1 MQAELE
7 KRYRLHEQLGAGGM
21 GAVYRAHDRLTGST
35 VALKRVLVAPGQ
47 LLFNSR
53 DDTSDLRVALAREF
67 QLLASLRHPNIIT
80 VLDYGFDTGGQPFFT
95 MRLLDEP
102 RDILRAA
109 RGQPEAY
116 KVALLVQVL
125 HALAYVHRRS
135 ILHRDIK
142 PGNVLVT
149 ADGQVKVLDFGLA
162 IPAHALAEVEHVM
175 VGTFAYVAPELFGG
189 ELPSVASDLY
199 AVGVIA
205 CEMFRGERPF
215 ADQNLGSMIGSIM
228 NDPPDLRGVPV
239 MVRTVLE
246 RLLAKSPADRYAG
259 AEAVIEALCAAVGQP
274 VPAESAAVR
283 ESFLQAAQFVGRE
296 AEFAELMRAL
306 RTILGSHPTS
316 TDAAASEKPFE
327 KPSPQ
332 TPLPQ
337 GEGLERSFLPIS
349 MTHEQKGA
357 GDEGKRTSQMA
368 SDGQTDSAWLV
379 GGESGVGKSRLLN
392 ELRTRALVEGVLVLH
407 GQSAADGGQPY
418 QLWRDVARRLALVVA
433 LSEMEASIL
442 KALVPDIGDLL
453 GQDVPDAPPVEG
465 KPGQQRL
472 QLMLAALFRRLNQ
485 PALLILEDLHWAGE
499 GLDLLR
505 GFQRVIT
512 DCPLLVI
519 GSYRDDDAP
528 GLPEELPWMHP
539 IRLERLAEPAIA
551 ELSASML
558 GAAGRQA
565 PVVELLRR
573 ETEGNAFFLVE
584 VVRALAE
591 EAGRLGDVGRTTLPE
606 KVFTGGVQQVIRR
619 RLGRVP
625 DDARPLLNLA
635 AVAGR
640 QLDEGMLKHLI
651 GVRTDGALALDNWL
665 TACANAAVL
674 DRHDGR
680 WRFSH
685 DKLRETVLADLPP
698 DDVPALNR
706 QVAEALE
713 AVYPGDDS
721 RAGALADHWYAAGDT
736 AKAAA
741 YARQAGRQMLA
752 VSSFH
757 AALRLSERILALLPP
772 DHAERLML
780 LMIAGEANA
789 RLGDF
794 PPAVRYQTT
803 ALELARQL
811 GDRLNEAAA
820 LRLMGNTAFSQ
831 GDYSAARDYALASL
845 HLSLELGDR
854 RGTAVCENTLGMMA
868 IAQGN
873 HAEARAH
880 LNRSLE
886 GMRELDDRRVV
897 ATILHNLGY
906 LAYTEGDHPAA
917 RRYLEEA
924 RAVQRHVGDQI
935 LAGQSLLL
943 LGMVAF
949 AAGDY
954 DMALAYAHESQAIQ
968 QTIGDRRSLSDSI
981 NILGWVAEARGEFA
995 SAQAHYQRALTLSRD
1010 IGNRQGIGYCLNNV
1024 ASLAR
1029 KTGDAANA
1037 VAWADEA
1044 ISTFDTMGDR
1054 RGLGYSLNVRAMVA
1068 YSNGDYPAALD
1079 YATRSRE
1086 LATGND
1092 DRYLQAAS
1100 LVTLVFTK
1108 LAQAELA
1115 AARGYLRDGLRVAL
1129 TVSAPSVLLELL
1141 AGAAWLFVR
1150 DGQPERGA
1158 ELVGLI
1164 TAQPMSHNS
1173 DVKEWLAQLRPA
1185 LSAALPDH
1193 RTALERGAAQDAAAA
1208 AAQLA
1213 DTL

>member
-1 MQAELE
+1 MQAVLE

-21 GAVYRAHDRLTGST
+21 GAVYRAHDRLTGTT

-102 RDILRAA
+102 RDILRAG
-109 RGQPEAY
+109 RGQPEAH
-116 KVALLVQVL
+116 KVALLVQML
-125 HALAYVHRRS
+125 HALAYLHRRG

-205 CEMFRGERPF
+205 CEMFKGERPF
-215 ADQNLGSMIGSIM
+215 ADQNVGSMISSIM
-228 NDPPDLRGVPV
+228 SDPPDLRGVPV

-246 RLLAKSPADRYAG
+246 RLLAKSPADRYTG

-306 RTILGSHPTS
+306 RAVLAPHHIPADAADRQLP
-316 TDAAASEKPFE
+316 DAAASHPD
-327 KPSPQ
+327 
-332 TPLPQ
+332 
-337 GEGLERSFLPIS
+337 GR
-349 MTHEQKGA
+349 A
-357 GDEGKRTSQMA
+357 G
-368 SDGQTDSAWLV
+368 SAWLV

-392 ELRTRALVEGVLVLH
+392 ELRIRALVEGVLVLH

-418 QLWRDVARRLALVVA
+418 HLWRDVARRLALLVA
-433 LSEMEASIL
+433 LSDMEASIL
-442 KALVPDIGDLL
+442 KAIVPDIGDLL

-472 QLMLAALFRRLNQ
+472 LLTLAALFRRLNQ
-485 PALLILEDLHWAGE
+485 PVLLILEDLHWAGE
-499 GLDLLR
+499 GLDMLR
-505 GFQRVIT
+505 GFQHVIT

-539 IRLERLAEPAIA
+539 IRLERLAEQAIA

-558 GAAGRQA
+558 GAAGRQT

-640 QLDEGMLKHLI
+640 QLDEGMLKHL
-651 GVRTDGALALDNWL
+651 TGAQALDNWL

-698 DDVPALNR
+698 DAVPALNR

-713 AVYPGDDS
+713 AAYPGDDS
-721 RAGALADHWYAAGDT
+721 RASALADHWYAAGDT

-741 YARQAGRQMLA
+741 YAGQAGRQMLA

-757 AALRLSERILALLPP
+757 AALRLSERILTRLPP
-772 DHAERLML
+772 DHTERLML

-794 PPAVRYQTT
+794 PLAVRYQTA

-831 GDYSAARDYALASL
+831 GDYGAARDHALASL

-854 RGTAVCENTLGMMA
+854 RGAAVCENTLGMMA
-868 IAQGN
+868 IAQGS
-873 HAEARAH
+873 HAEARDH

-906 LAYTEGDHPAA
+906 LAYTEGDHPTA

-954 DMALAYAHESQAIQ
+954 DTALAYAHESQAIQ

-981 NILGWVAEARGEFA
+981 NILGWVAEARGEFT
-995 SAQAHYQRALTLSRD
+995 SAQAHYQRALALSRD

-1029 KTGDAANA
+1029 KMGDAANA

-1100 LVTLVFTK
+1100 LVTLAFTK
-1108 LAQAELA
+1108 LAQPELA
-1115 AARGYLRDGLRVAL
+1115 AARLYLRDGLRVAL

-1141 AGAAWLFVR
+1141 AGAAWLLVR

-1193 RTALERGAAQDAAAA
+1193 QAALERGAAQDATAA